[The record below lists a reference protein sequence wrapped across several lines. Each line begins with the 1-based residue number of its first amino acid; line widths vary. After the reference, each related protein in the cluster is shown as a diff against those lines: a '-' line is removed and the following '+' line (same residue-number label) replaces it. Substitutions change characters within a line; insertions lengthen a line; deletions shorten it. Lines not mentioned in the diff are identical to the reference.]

1 MDGKGSSSPIS
12 GLRASSNDLETH
24 PAGSRPTRPMVIN
37 ASCASKA
44 ASTLTAEKY
53 TRVIRVSATPSK
65 NPPCLRFTCQSWRY
79 AVDPQG
85 GGGSY
90 AAEATHKLGRIDHS
104 ARVRPYADLPVALG
118 GMHAKFDPPPV
129 DFGDFGLTCDD
140 APYYSRGEMA
150 DSDLGANRAFA
161 GVKIGL
167 DRVERGVLHDHDHDR
182 RREHRRQSRILE
194 PVREMLGLD
203 DEGEGALGSRWYLPP
218 GMPSLRR
225 ESEHYP
231 QQIGIHRR
239 GLRRA
244 EKALYGCSDRRHCC
258 RDFAL
263 S

>member
-1 MDGKGSSSPIS
+1 
-12 GLRASSNDLETH
+12 
-24 PAGSRPTRPMVIN
+24 MVIN

-118 GMHAKFDPPPV
+118 GTHAKFDPPPV

-150 DSDLGANRAFA
+150 DIDFGANRAFA
-161 GVKIGL
+161 GVEIGL

-182 RREHRRQSRILE
+182 RREYRRQSRILE

-203 DEGEGALGSRWYLPP
+203 DEGEGALGSRRYLPQ
-218 GMPSLRR
+218 GMPPYLARASTALAPYRNNNLA
-225 ESEHYP
+225 
-231 QQIGIHRR
+231 
-239 GLRRA
+239 GLRSTAAIKVHSARDLGISCLA
-244 EKALYGCSDRRHCC
+244 SACSHSQPT
-258 RDFAL
+258 FHL
-263 S
+263 SQK

>member
-118 GMHAKFDPPPV
+118 GMHAKFDPRPSILVTSASPV
-129 DFGDFGLTCDD
+129 TMLPTTVGARWRTVISVPTGLS
-140 APYYSRGEMA
+140 P
-150 DSDLGANRAFA
+150 
-161 GVKIGL
+161 
-167 DRVERGVLHDHDHDR
+167 
-182 RREHRRQSRILE
+182 
-194 PVREMLGLD
+194 
-203 DEGEGALGSRWYLPP
+203 GSR
-218 GMPSLRR
+218 
-225 ESEHYP
+225 
-231 QQIGIHRR
+231 
-239 GLRRA
+239 
-244 EKALYGCSDRRHCC
+244 
-258 RDFAL
+258 
-263 S
+263 